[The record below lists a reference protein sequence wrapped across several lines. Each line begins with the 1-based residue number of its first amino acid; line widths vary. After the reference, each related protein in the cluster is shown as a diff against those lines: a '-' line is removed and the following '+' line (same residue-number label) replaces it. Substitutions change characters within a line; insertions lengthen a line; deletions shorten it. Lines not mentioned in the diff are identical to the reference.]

1 MPACTARATVLL
13 QPGLNKIRHEI
24 DRIDSDIIE
33 LLSKRSNL
41 VSEAGKTREYRH
53 EVRDKDRVDKV
64 IMKIKLKAE
73 KTGLDPNIAEN
84 IYRNIISCFIQ
95 KRMKEYREYNYELQD
110 I

>member
-1 MPACTARATVLL
+1 MKT
-13 QPGLNKIRHEI
+13 NKIRHEI

-41 VSEAGKTREYRH
+41 MKEAGKNKKSKH
-53 EVRDKDRVDKV
+53 EVRDMDRVDKV
-64 IMKIKLKAE
+64 IMRIKLKAE
-73 KTGLDPNIAEN
+73 KTGLDPKIAEN
-84 IYRNIISCFIQ
+84 IYRNIINCFIQ

>member
-1 MPACTARATVLL
+1 MKT
-13 QPGLNKIRHEI
+13 NKIRHEI

-33 LLSKRSNL
+33 LLSKRSSL
-41 VSEAGKTREYRH
+41 VSEAGKTKKDTH

-73 KTGLDPNIAEN
+73 KAGLDPNIAES
-84 IYRNIISCFIQ
+84 IYRNIINCFIQ
-95 KRMKEYREYNYELQD
+95 KELKEFTEYNCEFQD